1 MVSGTRC
8 GSSSCMTKKL
18 LLLALPLTLAADPA
32 FAKPFMP
39 KVVNITVNQDGF
51 YPARVK
57 GKHHQRLKLRFTL
70 TSDKGC
76 ATSVVFPELKIKK
89 TLPLN
94 ETVTVMIPTHEARTF
109 SFQCG
114 MGMYKSSV
122 VIR

>member
-1 MVSGTRC
+1 MQTGTGC
-8 GSSSCMTKKL
+8 GSSSCMTKKI
-18 LLLALPLTLAADPA
+18 LLLAVPLTLSASPT

-39 KVVNITVNQDGF
+39 KVVNVTVNQEGF
-51 YPARVK
+51 HPTRVK
-57 GKHHQRLKLRFTL
+57 GKRHQRLKLKFTR

-89 TLPLN
+89 PLPLN
-94 ETVTVMIPTHEARTF
+94 KTVTVVIPTHEARTF